1 MDVFEGLLEAL
12 LEALY
17 PFSRNLH
24 THFQFREFTDF
35 QKRLCECQSK
45 KSYLRGRCDG
55 NQLLGGERVF
65 TAREGLG
72 MSCVCRIVGGRESP
86 QGGVFPFLPLP
97 SHALRF
103 TKIKVDNRGRG
114 IAMLV
119 RVLGLLAMLMVAF
132 GL

>member
-1 MDVFEGLLEAL
+1 MDVFEGL

-35 QKRLCECQSK
+35 QKCLCECQSK
-45 KSYLRGRCDG
+45 KSYHRGRCDG

-65 TAREGLG
+65 TARESLG
-72 MSCVCRIVGGRESP
+72 MSSVCRIVGGRESSR
-86 QGGVFPFLPLP
+86 GGVIPFLPLP

-103 TKIKVDNRGRG
+103 TKAKVNNRGLG

-119 RVLGLLAMLMVAF
+119 RVLGLLAMLTVAF